1 MNRSAASK
9 PTGVWDV
16 RRKIKIPA
24 LVHEADAMMVE
35 GRVGSLPGVRS
46 VAADVQKHQLTVC
59 YDVTGSDYQSI
70 IELLENTGF
79 PPLNNWLTRRK
90 KSWYQYTETTAREN
104 AKAPP
109 PACCNKPP
117 K

>member
-1 MNRSAASK
+1 MERSAATK

-24 LVHEADAMMVE
+24 LVHQADAMTLE
-35 GRVGSLPGVRS
+35 GRVESLPGVHS
-46 VAADVQKHQLTVC
+46 VAADIEKRQLIVC

-70 IELLENTGF
+70 IEALEDTGF
-79 PPLNNWLTRRK
+79 PPLDNWLSRRK
-90 KSWYQYTETTAREN
+90 RSWYEYTETTAREN

-109 PACCNKPP
+109 PPCCNKPP

>member
-1 MNRSAASK
+1 MYRQDQIK
-9 PTGVWDV
+9 PTGAWDV

-24 LVHEADAMMVE
+24 LVHQADAMAVE
-35 GRVGSLPGVRS
+35 GKIGSLLGVHS
-46 VAADVQKHQLTVC
+46 VAADIGKRQLIVC
-59 YDVTGSDYQSI
+59 YDITGSDYQSI
-70 IELLENTGF
+70 VELLADTGF
-79 PPLNNWLTRRK
+79 PPLDNWLSRRK
-90 KSWYQYTETTAREN
+90 KSWYEYTEATAREN